1 MKMVRILLISIIS
14 SIVLIGMIGITL
26 QPSQNTYA
34 IVNGNCP
41 NMKFLESHT
50 YGAWSLSPSEGSRLK
65 TLHEC
70 VVLEG
75 VVRANPIINDEK
87 DGDLKFGV
95 DPDKKYLD
103 LMNHTYNQKG
113 MVVEVICWA
122 DPDYTKYSYYKWT
135 NPKFCDGV
143 EPQQHPGDYPIN
155 LIKQGTHVRVIGKH
169 VQDLGCCPVGKGG
182 KWNEIHP
189 VEKIEILK

>member
-1 MKMVRILLISIIS
+1 
-14 SIVLIGMIGITL
+14 MIGIITL

-41 NMKFLESHT
+41 NMKFLEAHT
-50 YGAWSLSPSEGSRLK
+50 YGAWSLSTSNGSRLK

-103 LMNHTYNQKG
+103 LMDPKYNKKG
-113 MVVEVICWA
+113 MVVEVICWEN
-122 DPDYTKYSYYKWT
+122 PDYTKYKNPKWT
-135 NPKFCDGV
+135 NPPFCKGV
-143 EPQQHPGDYPIN
+143 EPKNHPGDYPIN
-155 LIKQGTHVRVIGKH
+155 
-169 VQDLGCCPVGKGG
+169 VQDLGCCPVGIGERY
-182 KWNEIHP
+182 NEIHP